1 MSIPNP
7 STTASSDTVVST
19 VAVLL
24 VAVALIGFVLYW
36 SSRYGVRG
44 RSAGTSLRRGRG
56 AHTTL
61 TGRPK
66 IAYATRDEAAA
77 RARFLT
83 TRDGATMSV
92 YQCATCT
99 KWHVGHER

>member
-1 MSIPNP
+1 VSIANP

-24 VAVALIGFVLYW
+24 VAIALIGVVLYW

-44 RSAGTSLRRGRG
+44 RSAGTSLRRGPS

-66 IAYATRDEAAA
+66 IAYATRDEATA
-77 RARFLT
+77 RARLLT
-83 TRDGATMSV
+83 KRDGTPMSV
-92 YQCATCT
+92 YQCGTCT

>member
-1 MSIPNP
+1 VLI
-7 STTASSDTVVST
+7 A
-19 VAVLL
+19 AVGLI
-24 VAVALIGFVLYW
+24 ALVLYW

-44 RSAGTSLRRGRG
+44 RSTGTSLRRGPG

-66 IAYATRDEAAA
+66 VAYATRDEAAA
-77 RARFLT
+77 SAQLLAS
-83 TRDGATMSV
+83 RDGVPMSV
-92 YQCATCT
+92 YRCGTCA

>member
-7 STTASSDTVVST
+7 STTASSKRVMST

-24 VAVALIGFVLYW
+24 VAVALITFVLYW

-44 RSAGTSLRRGRG
+44 RSAGTSLRRGPS

-66 IAYATRDEAAA
+66 IAYTTRDEATA
-77 RARFLT
+77 RARLLT
-83 TRDGATMSV
+83 KRDGAPMSV
-92 YQCATCT
+92 YQCGTCA

>member
-1 MSIPNP
+1 VSIPNP
-7 STTASSDTVVST
+7 STTASGDTIVTT

-24 VAVALIGFVLYW
+24 VAVALIGVVLYW

-44 RSAGTSLRRGRG
+44 RSAGTSLRRGPG

-66 IAYATRDEAAA
+66 ISYATRDEAAA

-83 TRDGATMSV
+83 KRDGAPMSV
-92 YQCATCT
+92 YQCTTCT